1 MFMDWS
7 SSTDLNGWVWEK
19 WVQPVFKPAD
29 TKDGMTPKGIPAS
42 LISLFKRG
50 RYYRPHPGLE
60 GGEGD
65 GSQGRRE
72 KERFAA
78 AAMAFLARLD
88 PEGVGL
94 ALREVVSERGASGQ
108 GGGHLEA
115 AIETEVRVG
124 DRYFD
129 LVLRPES
136 EGLDA
141 PICAVEF
148 KIDAPL
154 EDHQN
159 PSKSAFRADSG
170 YGQLLASGFRGHRIR
185 YVVLGATDCG
195 HPEDGDIEVD
205 GCRVQHAWR
214 SWADLEACLRN
225 RGRSCS
231 ELVQL
236 FAFLE
241 IPAFQLM
248 FTNDVKI
255 QPSTLGEA
263 ARAHMVLRHAVE
275 DLNLPPSIGKPSFH
289 NEGQSHWYYG
299 VDLMPVEGDSRG
311 KVRTIPA
318 KLARI
323 VRPRP
328 GQSACWFGYTDM
340 PDFEHGVS
348 VWFYCGSEERRSRL
362 ETWLKAKFSGAVGP
376 VEKSDERSFD
386 LWVAKAENDPTADR
400 EWFVEVIRVAAQ
412 MPE

>member
-1 MFMDWS
+1 M
-7 SSTDLNGWVWEK
+7 E
-19 WVQPVFKPAD
+19 
-29 TKDGMTPKGIPAS
+29 DGMTPKGTPAS

-65 GSQGRRE
+65 GTQGRRE

-78 AAMAFLARLD
+78 AAVAFLAKLD
-88 PEGVGL
+88 PEGVGQ
-94 ALREVVSERGASGQ
+94 ALREVVSERGTSRD
-108 GGGHLEA
+108 GGGHPEV
-115 AIETEVRVG
+115 AIETEVRIG
-124 DRYFD
+124 GRSLD

-136 EGLDA
+136 EDFDA

-148 KIDAPL
+148 KIDAGL
-154 EDHQN
+154 AVHQN
-159 PSKSAFRADSG
+159 PSTTAFQTGSG

-185 YVVLGATDCG
+185 YVVLGATDCPL
-195 HPEDGDIEVD
+195 PEDDEIEVD
-205 GCRVQHAWR
+205 GSRIQRAWR
-214 SWADLEACLRN
+214 SWADLEARLRN
-225 RGRSCS
+225 RGPFCS
-231 ELVQL
+231 ELVEL

-255 QPSTLGEA
+255 QASTLGEA
-263 ARAHMVLRHAVE
+263 ARAHMVLRHAVKE
-275 DLNLPPSIGKPSFH
+275 LNLPPTIGKPYLH

-299 VDLMPVEGDSRG
+299 VDLMPVEGDARG
-311 KVRTIPA
+311 KVRSIPA

-323 VRPRP
+323 VRPHP

-348 VWFYCGSEERRSRL
+348 VWFYCGTEECRFRL
-362 ETWLKAKFSGAVGP
+362 ETWLRAKFSTSVGR
-376 VEKSDERSFD
+376 VQQSDGRSFH
-386 LWVAKAENDPTADR
+386 LWVAKEENNPTPDR
-400 EWFVEVIRVAAQ
+400 DWFVEVIRTAAQ